1 MKSPWL
7 VLDSLESKSNAPSLK
22 RVIKVEEEAR
32 AKATEWIDRQYKCIS
47 FEAGMSDVLEFL
59 EKRPQI
65 KCIIKNIAKG
75 LTMPGVTLTE
85 NNQLKLIVKQTPK
98 HHPKTLISNSSYN
111 NNKMAYRLIRGE
123 EKNWEQKCE
132 DSLLIIPYVSELA
145 ISI

>member
-1 MKSPWL
+1 
-7 VLDSLESKSNAPSLK
+7 
-22 RVIKVEEEAR
+22 
-32 AKATEWIDRQYKCIS
+32 
-47 FEAGMSDVLEFL
+47 
-59 EKRPQI
+59 
-65 KCIIKNIAKG
+65 
-75 LTMPGVTLTE
+75 MPGVTLTE